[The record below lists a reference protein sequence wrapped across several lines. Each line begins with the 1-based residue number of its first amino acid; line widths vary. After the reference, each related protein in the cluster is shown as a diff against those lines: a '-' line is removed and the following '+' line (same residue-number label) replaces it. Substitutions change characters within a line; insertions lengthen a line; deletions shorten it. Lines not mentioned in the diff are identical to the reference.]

1 MNDEM
6 TEKMLSALID
16 IRVALEEQKD
26 EISRISEIV
35 ESEEGL
41 HVTINK

>member
-6 TEKMLSALID
+6 AEKMLSALID
-16 IRVALEEQKD
+16 IRVALENQET
-26 EISRISEIV
+26 ELARIAEVV

-41 HVTINK
+41 SVTINT

>member
-16 IRVALEEQKD
+16 IRVALENQET
-26 EISRISEIV
+26 ELARISEVIM
-35 ESEEGL
+35 SEEGL

>member
-16 IRVALEEQKD
+16 IRVAIEEQK
-26 EISRISEIV
+26 EELSRIAEVV

-41 HVTINK
+41 SVTINK